1 MHCPSILK
9 WIAGGSRP
17 SAGVKTE
24 SKTNLTDSV
33 YCLGVKNS
41 KRDPKTAVFFAEMD
55 VTTSLK
61 SLLLAAR
68 QYKNNKN
75 SLNSSQLQK
84 QIEDVSSLR
93 CSSLLTSG
101 QVLPSEC
108 LSGLLEVAGD
118 PNTSHALTGA
128 ILSLLAQ
135 LASDDESRETL
146 HSSYNIVGT
155 LAAIVHWNR
164 ATPEEPVVL
173 QCLQVLQR
181 LTYNVRILHCASHVD
196 ELLSFLML
204 NIQSNNDDITKPC
217 LGLMANLC
225 RHNLSVQAQIK
236 SQGNVKAFYRALINF
251 LGHNCLTVVVFA
263 LSILSSLTLN
273 EEVGQKLFNAKNIHQ
288 TFQLIF
294 NITVNGDGTLT
305 RNYAVD
311 LLVDLLKNPKIA
323 DYLTNY
329 KHLPVCLNEV
339 VSLLHGKDPDTAVKV
354 LELLVSLCSVPA
366 LRRLICEMVLRPVA
380 LRLHPGV
387 RSGAQTRGSEPCLD
401 LLQWATGP
409 LQGPEQCTLQALS
422 LLTELF
428 EEAID
433 SSLSDLAQ
441 SFVELLLPAL
451 QGLLQAPDPSEGEQL
466 LKRHCIRAG
475 RAVDLLL
482 DIHTHISHHYFKDF
496 LKTLV
501 SQYISSELCMLQVE
515 LLLSNTQDYISSNGS
530 GSDSQLSQMCSETVL
545 KTLELMSQLKQH
557 VADMETCFYRILQ
570 DQRMVVPLSLALT
583 SNLRERVQTALR
595 ILFEAAPLPDFPAVI
610 LGESI
615 AASNAY
621 RQKEPEL
628 VVRGSTIQEDG
639 VTYGKSFPL
648 SITGPCSPSRQNIDS
663 LIEKLQTSMQLQE
676 PMKDVH
682 MSEIIDIYEQ
692 KISALASK
700 EGRLQ
705 DLLEAKALAL
715 SQADRL
721 IAQYRCQ
728 RAQAE
733 AEARKLASL
742 LKETERR
749 KEELQA
755 ELSEQV
761 LEVEKLKTDSQQLLQ
776 HNSKL
781 QAVSDE
787 HHNLKGTYNQLLSR
801 YNKNEGMLKELQAA
815 HISLTQQAEGLR
827 KSNEALKM
835 QQERLSAELI
845 QKEQQVTALEETV
858 QEKRSII
865 AGLQA
870 EVKKQEEQA
879 SEMEESTNLLKKELT
894 KTEQA
899 RKDASIK
906 ASSLEL
912 QKTQLETKLQKKE
925 EELSKHMQMIAMI
938 HSLSSGKL
946 KNDTSANL
954 SL

>member
-1 MHCPSILK
+1 MDSPRGLK
-9 WIAGGSRP
+9 WK
-17 SAGVKTE
+17 AGVRPRGGHRT
-24 SKTNLTDSV
+24 L
-33 YCLGVKNS
+33 
-41 KRDPKTAVFFAEMD
+41 MD
-55 VTTSLK
+55 VTTCLK
-61 SLLLAAR
+61 SLLLAIR
-68 QYKNNKN
+68 QYKNNK
-75 SLNSSQLQK
+75 STLSSSQLQK
-84 QIEDVSSLR
+84 QIEDVSGLK
-93 CSSLLTSG
+93 CSRLLTSG

-128 ILSLLAQ
+128 ILSLLSQ
-135 LASDDESRETL
+135 LASDDESKEAL
-146 HSSYNIVGT
+146 HSSYSIVGT

-164 ATPEEPVVL
+164 ATPEESVVL

-181 LTYNVRILHCASHVD
+181 LTYNVRILHCASHID
-196 ELLSFLML
+196 ELLNFLML
-204 NIQSNNDDITKPC
+204 NIQSSNDDITKPC
-217 LGLMANLC
+217 LGLIANLC
-225 RHNLSVQAQIK
+225 RHNLSVQTQIK
-236 SQGNVKAFYRALINF
+236 SQSNVKAFYRALINF

-339 VSLLHGKDPDTAVKV
+339 VGLLHGKDPDTAVKV

-366 LRRLICEMVLRPVA
+366 LRRLCCETVIRPVA
-380 LRLHPGV
+380 LRLPPGV
-387 RSGAQTRGSEPCLD
+387 RSGAQTRGPEPCLD

-409 LQGPEQCTLQALS
+409 LQGPEQCSLLALS

-428 EEAID
+428 EEVID
-433 SSLSDLAQ
+433 SSLSGSAH

-466 LKRHCIRAG
+466 LRRHCVRAG
-475 RAVDLLL
+475 RTVDLLL
-482 DIHTHISHHYFKDF
+482 VLCGEDF

-501 SQYISSELCMLQVE
+501 SQHMSSELCAAQVE
-515 LLLSNTQDYISSNGS
+515 LMLSNTQDYIGSSCS
-530 GSDSQLSQMCSETVL
+530 GSDSQLSQLCSETVL
-545 KTLELMSQLKQH
+545 KTLELMSQLKQQ
-557 VADMETCFYRILQ
+557 VPDMETRFYRILQ
-570 DQRMVVPLSLALT
+570 DQRMVMPLSLALT
-583 SNLRERVQTALR
+583 SNRRECVQTALR

-615 AASNAY
+615 AANNAY
-621 RQKEPEL
+621 RHREAERA
-628 VVRGSTIQEDG
+628 VRGSTVQGDG
-639 VTYGKSFPL
+639 VSFGKSFSRP
-648 SITGPCSPSRQNIDS
+648 STGPSGPSGQNIDS
-663 LIEKLQTSMQLQE
+663 LIEKLQSGIQLQE

-682 MSEIIDIYEQ
+682 MSEIIDVYEQ

-755 ELSEQV
+755 ELSVQV
-761 LEVEKLKTDSQQLLQ
+761 LEVEKLKTDSHQLLQ
-776 HNSKL
+776 HNSRL
-781 QAVSDE
+781 QTVSDE
-787 HHNLKGTYNQLLSR
+787 HQNLKGTYNQLLSR

-827 KSNEALKM
+827 KSNEGFKL
-835 QQERLSAELI
+835 QQERLSAELV
-845 QKEQQVTALEETV
+845 QKEQHIATLEETV
-858 QEKRSII
+858 QEKRATI

-870 EVKKQEEQA
+870 EMRRQEEQA
-879 SEMEESTNLLKKELT
+879 SEMEESMNILRKELN

-899 RKDASIK
+899 RKEASIK

-912 QKTQLETKLQKKE
+912 QKAQVESRLQKRE
-925 EELSKHMQMIAMI
+925 EELSKHTQMIAMI

-946 KNDTSANL
+946 KNDASANL